1 MKIWLVLMISGDSAN
16 DVSIME
22 GFKTYEKA
30 RENILRKNENLA
42 NMGDFVF
49 VDTENRIIYK
59 IQTVDIN

>member
-22 GFKTYEKA
+22 GFETYEKA
-30 RENILRKNENLA
+30 RENILRKNKNLA

-49 VDTENRIIYK
+49 VDTENKIIYK